1 MDNRNESDHTKDLRT
16 GKKHGRGFMKKMKEA
31 WDNIYENSRMTAQ
44 TLRDN
49 ADSTKAIRYSTL

>member
-1 MDNRNESDHTKDLRT
+1 
-16 GKKHGRGFMKKMKEA
+16 MKKMKEA